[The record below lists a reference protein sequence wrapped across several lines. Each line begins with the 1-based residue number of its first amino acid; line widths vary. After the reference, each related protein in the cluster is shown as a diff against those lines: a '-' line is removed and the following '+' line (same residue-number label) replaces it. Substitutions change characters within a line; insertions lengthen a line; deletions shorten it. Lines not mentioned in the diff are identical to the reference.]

1 MSKNEKAVNIINI
14 QPTTDYVKMGGPL
27 INPSEYVTK
36 NDMNEKLDNYATVK
50 QATDISKN
58 ITESALENNYYTVT
72 EIDGKLDC
80 KSNTDHTHT
89 SFNRLTVYN
98 NRFDLLSNNKYVYL
112 NIGHKNANYQAIQFG
127 FGDDY
132 QGQYGYLRVLGGTQL
147 TVFIDKMT
155 FPGEL
160 TVNTLNGIVP
170 SNISLN
176 THNHDETYSKLEHKH
191 TTSDI
196 TDVNTLSKADHTHTT
211 INNDLEV
218 KDNLKCETINGMN
231 ISAIN
236 GEFIRYP
243 AIPTVGWY
251 PFKITS
257 ILDFHLTTN
266 STYDWRICALNDNNL
281 IFYNK
286 SGEMF
291 RITSGGN
298 IICTKLNDVEIS
310 KYSLNTHNHDD
321 AYSKLDHNH
330 DWEYASII
338 HNHLMEYSAID
349 HRHDDVHA
357 SINHKHDGVYA
368 KVDHIHNFDVT
379 RFNFAVAES
388 FLIYRAYD
396 FGSFDNI
403 KRCWRFMT
411 ANNGSKEYLRL
422 YFQDLYLC
430 YFENCDDKV
439 NQLNRTITHNAPLEE
454 TLDKYEIGK
463 PVFMSGNVYKLN
475 EGEYVEETDNTDCIP
490 SVKTEGTYKEYLGI
504 CVKKHKSGESVT
516 VGDIVKKDITINQ
529 DTIDFATHGDFY
541 FKVSDSWPY
550 EVGDTLLYN
559 GDILNDETPMTNK
572 IQRMIIGVVTA
583 IIDPNTVA
591 IFKA

>member
-1 MSKNEKAVNIINI
+1 
-14 QPTTDYVKMGGPL
+14 
-27 INPSEYVTK
+27 
-36 NDMNEKLDNYATVK
+36 
-50 QATDISKN
+50 
-58 ITESALENNYYTVT
+58 
-72 EIDGKLDC
+72 
-80 KSNTDHTHT
+80 
-89 SFNRLTVYN
+89 
-98 NRFDLLSNNKYVYL
+98 
-112 NIGHKNANYQAIQFG
+112 
-127 FGDDY
+127 
-132 QGQYGYLRVLGGTQL
+132 
-147 TVFIDKMT
+147 MT

-191 TTSDI
+191 KANDI
-196 TDVNTLSKADHTHTT
+196 TDIDTLAKIDHNHDKTYSKLEHKHTTNDITDINSLAKVDHTNTT

-236 GEFIRYP
+236 KEFIRYP

-257 ILDFHLTTN
+257 NLDFHLTNN

-321 AYSKLDHNH
+321 VY
-330 DWEYASII
+330 
-338 HNHLMEYSAID
+338 
-349 HRHDDVHA
+349 A
-357 SINHKHDGVYA
+357 SINHNHDGVYA
-368 KVDHIHNFDVT
+368 YVDHIHNFDVT
-379 RFNFAVAES
+379 RFNLSVAES

-422 YFQDLYLC
+422 YFGDLYLC

-463 PVFMSGNVYKLN
+463 PVFMSGNVYKLK
-475 EGEYVEETDNTDCIP
+475 EDEYVEETDNTDCIP
-490 SVKTEGTYKEYLGI
+490 SVKIEGTYKEYLGI

-516 VGDIVKKDITINQ
+516 VGDIVKKDIIINQ
-529 DTIDFATHGDFY
+529 DTIDFASHGDFY

-550 EVGDTLLYN
+550 EVGDTILYN
-559 GDILNDETPMTNK
+559 GDILNDETPITNK
-572 IQRMIIGVVTA
+572 IQRMIIGVVTT

-591 IFKA
+591 IFKAQ